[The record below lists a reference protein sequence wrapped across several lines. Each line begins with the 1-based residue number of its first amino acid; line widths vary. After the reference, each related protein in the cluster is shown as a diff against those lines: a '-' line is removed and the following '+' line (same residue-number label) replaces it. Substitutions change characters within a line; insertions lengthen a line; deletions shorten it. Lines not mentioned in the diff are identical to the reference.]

1 MKKILHLSLLFTTFI
16 SNGQILVNENFNA
29 LTIGN
34 LNTTIDGSTVGQ
46 GGWFTIATNGTA
58 PTTTNNASLANFQI
72 VANGNDSS
80 QGFLLQTPNGDKGT
94 RKMWQNGLPALW
106 ASRDLGKDIIEG

>member
-72 VANGNDSS
+72 VANGNNSS
-80 QGFLLQTPNGDKGT
+80 QGFLLQTPNT
-94 RKMWQNGLPALW
+94 L
-106 ASRDLGKDIIEG
+106 LGVSSSLKKRITL